1 MSITL
6 QGNNMHTLQS
16 VKYKRI
22 KAILTSVGIEANDKD
37 ILMLVAEIDVAPQFI
52 CAAHIIPALFKD
64 RNHEILNLKESIY
77 HLNEKYNEVKPVQQG
92 LEEDLNQANEAT
104 EYYFRKSEDMVR
116 KHSKLVT
123 EYAKLSEKLAKEIR
137 TSTNQSMK
145 ITLLED
151 KLSKINNLISGNIH
165 N

>member
-1 MSITL
+1 MQTI
-6 QGNNMHTLQS
+6 QS

-22 KAILTSVGIEANDKD
+22 QAILTSVGIDANDEV

-52 CAAHIIPALFKD
+52 CAAHIIPTLFKEMG
-64 RNHEILNLKESIY
+64 HEILNLKESIY
-77 HLNEKYNEVKPVQQG
+77 HLNEKYNEVRPLQQG
-92 LEEDLNQANEAT
+92 LEEALNQANEAT
-104 EYYFRKSEDMVR
+104 EYYFRKSEDMEY
-116 KHSKLVT
+116 KHSTLVT
-123 EYAKLSEKLAKEIR
+123 EYAKVSEKLAIEKR

-151 KLSKINNLISGNIH
+151 KLSKINNLILGNIR